1 MTNEQRADHF
11 RRCCNAHEGEK
22 DVHQNPSIARLI
34 PRTQHAPNGTLAHRA
49 HQEQNVIPCAWNH
62 GELGSQWDLTQICIR
77 LWSTCLHAADLP
89 VEILNHELCS
99 DGSLFH
105 WVDRMKTDFTR
116 TIVTLACSCAMGP
129 IGSPGSNGSH
139 LAVFKPIKRQNN
151 YSGGCL
157 EVVQGIPADMMWGFI
172 VPILQN
178 AVENAD
184 PHQAFD
190 GRSWKTVLETAHV
203 QAAFKGLMAR
213 FKKGVWSKTRM
224 AEICRTQNAFYSNNP
239 RVCKLRYEGLQFEFA
254 MVLRKI
260 CPEATHPSSFELL
273 TTATARTANVILTD
287 NEWQQLLGR
296 DLNDADGNPIPNLF

>member
-1 MTNEQRADHF
+1 MTNEQRAEHF
-11 RRCCNAHEGEK
+11 RRCYNAHAGEK
-22 DVHQNPSIARLI
+22 DIHQNPSIARLI
-34 PRTQHAPNGTLAHRA
+34 PRTQHAPNGTPAHRA
-49 HQEQNVIPCAWNH
+49 HQEQNFIPCTWNH

-99 DGSLFH
+99 NGSLFH

-190 GRSWKTVLETAHV
+190 GRSWKTTLESTPV
-203 QAAFKGLMAR
+203 QAAFKACQTA
-213 FKKGVWSKTRM
+213 SK
-224 AEICRTQNAFYSNNP
+224 
-239 RVCKLRYEGLQFEFA
+239 RVCGPRLGWKRSAAQKMDSTPTTGEFA
-254 MVLRKI
+254 SCAVRDFSLNLPWCSGKFVPKPLI
-260 CPEATHPSSFELL
+260 PL
-273 TTATARTANVILTD
+273 TSLS
-287 NEWQQLLGR
+287 
-296 DLNDADGNPIPNLF
+296 